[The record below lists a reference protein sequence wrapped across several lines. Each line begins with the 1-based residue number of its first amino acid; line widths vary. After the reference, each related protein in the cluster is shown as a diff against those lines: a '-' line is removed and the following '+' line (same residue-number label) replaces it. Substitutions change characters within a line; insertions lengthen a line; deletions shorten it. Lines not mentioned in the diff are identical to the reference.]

1 MNNSEKYGQM
11 IKFDGNGKLKMENG
25 MAFFDYGLDKSSGQT
40 RLSTLGS
47 NDVLVVYLTAGNGE

>member
-1 MNNSEKYGQM
+1 M
-11 IKFDGNGKLKMENG
+11 IKFDGNRKLKMENG